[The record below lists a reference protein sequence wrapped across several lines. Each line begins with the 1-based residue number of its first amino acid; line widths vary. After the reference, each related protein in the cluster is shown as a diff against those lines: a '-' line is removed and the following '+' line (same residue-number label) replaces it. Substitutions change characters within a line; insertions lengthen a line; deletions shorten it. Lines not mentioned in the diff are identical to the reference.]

1 MYKPLCASR
10 YAYRRANI
18 VPDTN
23 NSLLILKMTIINMVH
38 RHLGIWVTNKGL
50 HRTQTCLK
58 KNVSKAQP
66 SNTHMSQVQLL
77 YEYRN
82 RNLKRTTNISLL
94 SEPWQKNQG
103 IITCSL
109 KKLLFLTT
117 LRFFD
122 LNRMGTDHSGYRS
135 SKQLIS
141 IDK

>member
-1 MYKPLCASR
+1 
-10 YAYRRANI
+10 
-18 VPDTN
+18 
-23 NSLLILKMTIINMVH
+23 MVH

-50 HRTQTCLK
+50 RRTQTCLK
-58 KNVSKAQP
+58 KNVSKTQP

-103 IITCSL
+103 IITRSL

-122 LNRMGTDHSGYRS
+122 LNRMGTDHSEIGRAHV
-135 SKQLIS
+135 
-141 IDK
+141 